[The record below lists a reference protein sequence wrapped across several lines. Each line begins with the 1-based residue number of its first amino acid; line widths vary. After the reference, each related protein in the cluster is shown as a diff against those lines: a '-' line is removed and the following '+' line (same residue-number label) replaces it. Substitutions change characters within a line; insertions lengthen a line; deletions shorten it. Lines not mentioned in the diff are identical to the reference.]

1 MDAPVRLTVRRF
13 GYLLSHRDERDR
25 GMGAYTRDM
34 HQRTISLDASGSHPV
49 EDPMSRDQR
58 IDLPVTR
65 EEKNLIREAADRDSR
80 SLNDWLR
87 LVALREATKSKE
99 PQ

>member
-1 MDAPVRLTVRRF
+1 
-13 GYLLSHRDERDR
+13 
-25 GMGAYTRDM
+25 
-34 HQRTISLDASGSHPV
+34 
-49 EDPMSRDQR
+49 MSRDQR